1 LRSFS
6 DRLEGYLANK
16 ANSPC
21 FCEVFMTD
29 YFCIGRIVK
38 PHGIKGEVV
47 IAPDTPDIQNFKRI
61 KEMTLEKNGKKQS
74 VKVNSVKFFK
84 GTVIVGF
91 EEVNDMNEAEKLRN
105 WEVIIKREDASP
117 LGENEFYVA
126 DMIGA
131 DIIDE
136 NGNKL
141 GEFKDILDTAGG
153 RIMVFESSLLT
164 TKKGNPKEMLVPY
177 IPQYILNKD
186 IENRKIMI
194 KVIPGLLD

>member
-1 LRSFS
+1 
-6 DRLEGYLANK
+6 
-16 ANSPC
+16 
-21 FCEVFMTD
+21 
-29 YFCIGRIVK
+29 
-38 PHGIKGEVV
+38 
-47 IAPDTPDIQNFKRI
+47 
-61 KEMTLEKNGKKQS
+61 
-74 VKVNSVKFFK
+74 
-84 GTVIVGF
+84 
-91 EEVNDMNEAEKLRN
+91 MNEAEKLRN

-153 RIMVFESSLLT
+153 RIMVFESALLT